1 MEHIAAKYER
11 ARNQAHVSYFYS
23 MRDTYARQELEET
36 LSRIEWLQRD
46 ELREYTRKVAA
57 INARRRELHLA

>member
-23 MRDTYARQELEET
+23 MRDVYARQELEET

-46 ELREYTRKVAA
+46 ELREYARKVAA